1 MIPLRKLKRLP
12 ISPVLVIIG
21 SMKTLIEKAQEIE
34 EQLYSEGMDVLE
46 GLEKVDVD
54 QENVEA
60 YKLDD
65 RYLVLLFDNGDTL
78 CSVEVVEN
86 FEDILEIQ

>member
-1 MIPLRKLKRLP
+1 
-12 ISPVLVIIG
+12 
-21 SMKTLIEKAQEIE
+21 MKTLIEKAQEIE

-46 GLEKVDVD
+46 GLEKIDVD

-65 RYLVLLFDNGDTL
+65 GYLVLLFDNGDTL